1 MLCYCVHLACVLD
14 GKCACTM
21 HTIVSILDA
30 LPFQDA
36 TSHPTTCLERHW
48 QALEMDDLQQAAGA
62 VGRLQSETDELRAA
76 EAAAQLR
83 CARLHRV

>member
-1 MLCYCVHLACVLD
+1 M
-14 GKCACTM
+14 
-21 HTIVSILDA
+21 VSVPAQCIRSSIIDA
-30 LPFQDA
+30 VPFWDA
-36 TSHPTTCLERHW
+36 TSHPTTWLKRYW

-83 CARLHRV
+83 CARLRAM